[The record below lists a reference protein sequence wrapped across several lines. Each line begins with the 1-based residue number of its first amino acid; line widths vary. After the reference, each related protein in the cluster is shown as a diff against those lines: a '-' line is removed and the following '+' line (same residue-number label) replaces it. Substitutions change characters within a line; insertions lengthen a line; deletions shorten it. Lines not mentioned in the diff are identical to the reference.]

1 MATIYHLMRSLAC
14 ELPHEASRE
23 YLVNYFEQIRQK
35 LLEKNQINQQLQLQG
50 NKGKKNKDF
59 DRQNNNLQRDDK
71 YFLNFILTFFRV

>member
-1 MATIYHLMRSLAC
+1 MRSLAC

-35 LLEKNQINQQLQLQG
+35 LLENNQINQQQQLQG